1 MWSCAS
7 FRPILFMFGGVGA
20 THQKKGYLNSLP
32 SESTQNQGLLPLP
45 YSTLRVY
52 SLFPLDKINIKAF
65 RLSVLRLFLFVNGMK
80 E

>member
-7 FRPILFMFGGVGA
+7 FRVILFKFWGVGT
-20 THQKKGYLNSLP
+20 THQKKTPLNSLP
-32 SESTQNQGLLPLP
+32 SESTQKSTLLAFPH
-45 YSTLRVY
+45 STLRVY
-52 SLFPLDKINIKAF
+52 SIFSLDIINIKAF

>member
-1 MWSCAS
+1 MGSCAS
-7 FRPILFMFGGVGA
+7 FRVILFMFGGVGA
-20 THQKKGYLNSLP
+20 THQKKGHLIPLP
-32 SESTQNQGLLPLP
+32 SESTQNQLLLHSP

-52 SLFPLDKINIKAF
+52 SLFPLDIININAF